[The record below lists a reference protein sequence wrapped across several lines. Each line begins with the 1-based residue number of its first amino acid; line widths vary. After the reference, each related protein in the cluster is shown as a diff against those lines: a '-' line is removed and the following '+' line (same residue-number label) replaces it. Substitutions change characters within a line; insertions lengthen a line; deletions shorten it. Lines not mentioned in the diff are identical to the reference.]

1 MMKTATE
8 IIQKRR
14 ELWEQHKDIELDREY
29 TEAIAKHLVS
39 EEGEVLRKEVQG
51 NPEYLIEMCFVIVDK
66 DLQTVPFF
74 LNDVQQSF
82 IADLKQA
89 IEDYKLG
96 KRVHLKFLILKGR
109 QQGFTVVITAY
120 QLAYSIT
127 RKNFSGFTLAD
138 SADNTETIFE
148 DKAKF
153 PYNNLPK
160 LIKPTE
166 KYNTR
171 RELLF
176 EKLNS
181 KWRVATAGNK
191 DVGRSKTINFFH
203 GSEAAFWDNIKKV
216 LAGLGQA
223 LTKDSIQIL
232 ESTANGYNEFRDLWE
247 DKNNWENKF
256 YEWWLT
262 SEYRQD
268 FESKDAEDGFKIEV
282 HKSGEW
288 IYKRCKWLLEFH
300 KLDWQ
305 QLYWYFNKWRD
316 LKELIKQ
323 EYPCTPD
330 EAFLA
335 SGRCVFDT
343 ETIIARKEY
352 LKRLYKKQEP
362 LRGYFNFRWNNAEAK
377 DYIKDDTI
385 KFVANDEGY
394 ITIYED
400 VQPKYPYVLGGDTK
414 GEGSD
419 FFAGTVI
426 NNITGNRCAALHG
439 DLDPDTYAH
448 QIYCLGK
455 YYNYA
460 LVGIE
465 VNFDIYPIKE
475 LQRLRY
481 MRQYTRVQF
490 DRKTEKQQEKY
501 GWKTDGNTR
510 PMIID
515 NQIILIRDNIELFND
530 IKFLDECLT
539 FIYDDKGRPDAESG
553 KHDDILFSDMI
564 AQAIR
569 SQQRAYIEKDNLPR
583 SAPRSRLNS
592 HTGY

>member
-1 MMKTATE
+1 MKTAEE
-8 IIQKRR
+8 ILQKRK
-14 ELWEQHKDIELDREY
+14 ELWKQHGDIELDREY

-39 EEGEVLRKEVQG
+39 EEGEVLRKEVQN
-51 NPEYLIEMCFVIVDK
+51 NPEYLIEMCFVIVNK
-66 DLQTVPFF
+66 KLQTVPFF

-89 IEDYKLG
+89 IEDYQQG

-153 PYNNLPK
+153 PYNNMPK

-268 FESKDAEDGFKIEV
+268 FESKDAEHVFIKEV
-282 HKSGEW
+282 QNSSEW
-288 IYKRCKWLLEFH
+288 INKRCKWLLEFYN
-300 KLDWQ
+300 LEWQ

-335 SGRCVFDT
+335 SGRCVFDV

-352 LKRLYKKQEP
+352 LKRLYKKQKP
-362 LRGYFNFRWNNAEAK
+362 LRGYFNFQWNNAETK

-385 KFVANDEGY
+385 KFVPNDEGY

-400 VQPKYPYVLGGDTK
+400 VQSKYPYVLGGDTK

-419 FFAGTVI
+419 FFSGTVI
-426 NNITGNRCAALHG
+426 NNITGNRCAILHG

-539 FIYDDKGRPDAESG
+539 FIYDKDGRPDHESN
-553 KHDDILFSDMI
+553 KNDDILFSDMI